1 MATRAVQVRKSFNQ
15 EDLRTHP
22 EHCSADG
29 RALSA
34 VGITGCQQVRV
45 KRTDNENEY
54 ALYTVSEVRIEDT
67 DDIVIVRMG
76 QLGRRRLGP
85 DVEFDDEFGAEFN
98 SQVVHPT
105 MSDREAKEN
114 GEFVERLQDH
124 CAHSGLIVIA
134 PHGGHIEAHTDAQA
148 RGVASSLA
156 ADGKAVSFWLC
167 KGYQG
172 PLRSAYDAWHITSV
186 DIDPASFPL
195 LNSVFSRRFSHAV
208 AFHGFGPGEEEAGD
222 DEVDVLVGGGQAA
235 ADLKELIA
243 LTIATEV
250 ANIAVRVA
258 GPDDLFNGDDP
269 SNIVNRLT
277 IGGRNGVQIE
287 QSQLARESHGDKIAE
302 AVADVYRSRL

>member
-76 QLGRRRLGP
+76 QLGRRRLGT
-85 DVEFDDEFGAEFN
+85 DVEFADEFDAEFD

-105 MSDREAKEN
+105 MSDQDAEEK
-114 GEFVERLQDH
+114 GEFVERLQDQ

-134 PHGGHIEAHTDAQA
+134 PHGGLIEKRTDDQAQH
-148 RGVASSLA
+148 VASCLA
-156 ADGKAVSFWLC
+156 DKPVSVWLC
-167 KGYQG
+167 KGYHPG
-172 PLRSAYDAWHITSV
+172 GAFDAWHITSV
-186 DIDPASFPL
+186 DLHPGSFPL
-195 LNSVFSRRFSHAV
+195 LNSVFSRRFTDAV
-208 AFHGFGPGEEEAGD
+208 AFHGFKPD
-222 DEVDVLVGGGQAA
+222 DEGHTDTDVLVGGGMASS
-235 ADLKELIA
+235 DLKVQIA
-243 LTIATEV
+243 SEINRV
-250 ANIAVRVA
+250 AGSSISVRVA
-258 GPDDLFNGDDP
+258 GEEEHLDGDDP
-269 SNIVNRLT
+269 RNIVNRLT
-277 IGGRNGVQIE
+277 VGGANGVQIE
-287 QSQLARESHGDKIAE
+287 QSASARDDAHWAVIAE
-302 AVADVYRSRL
+302 AVATVYRARMV